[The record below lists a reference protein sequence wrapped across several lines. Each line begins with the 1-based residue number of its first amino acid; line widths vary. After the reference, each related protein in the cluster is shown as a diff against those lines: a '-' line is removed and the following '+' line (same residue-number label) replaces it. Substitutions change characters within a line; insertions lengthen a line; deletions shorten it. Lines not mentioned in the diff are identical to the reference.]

1 LRRPRM
7 ESDLIHVLKEIFF
20 IVIGPVVGLFAWI
33 GKRLHSRIDK
43 MEDKIIELDK
53 SDAVQYSRLNDIKE
67 DLKSL
72 DKKQDKMDEK
82 IDKILDKVRD

>member
-1 LRRPRM
+1 M
-7 ESDLIHVLKEIFF
+7 ENDLIHVLKELFYIL
-20 IVIGPVVGLFAWI
+20 IGPVVGLFAWV
-33 GKRLHSRIDK
+33 GRRLHNRIDK
-43 MEDKIIELDK
+43 MSDKIIELDK

-82 IDKILDKVRD
+82 IDKILDKVRK